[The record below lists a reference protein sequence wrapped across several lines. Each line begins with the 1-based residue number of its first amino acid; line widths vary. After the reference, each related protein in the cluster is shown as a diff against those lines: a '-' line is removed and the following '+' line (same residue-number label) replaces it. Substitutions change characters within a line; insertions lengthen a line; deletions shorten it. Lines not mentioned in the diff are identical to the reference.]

1 MQSRFAFGSILSIL
15 LVAGY
20 AVVSYYAAINA
31 LPVPWAFVLALA
43 PLALALLM
51 LVRQVFGLAAAV
63 AAAVAIGWL
72 IHHFQVELR
81 THVALLYYL
90 QHAGMMLCGAL
101 FFGLSLLPA
110 QEALCVR
117 FARYGHATLN
127 PELERYARGATVAWT
142 LFFVAMGVVSTLL
155 FFSPLP
161 KSVWSAFDTL
171 LTLPLVGL
179 MFAAE
184 YAARRCL
191 LPHEADQGITGAWRA
206 YQAWRAD
213 HARQAGSAK

>member
-31 LPVPWAFVLALA
+31 IPLPWAFVLALA
-43 PLALALLM
+43 PLMLAAFV
-51 LVRQVFGLAAAV
+51 LVRKLFGLAAAL
-63 AAAVAIGWL
+63 ATAVTIGWL
-72 IHHFQVELR
+72 ITHFQTELR
-81 THVALLYYL
+81 AHVALLYYL
-90 QHAGMMLCGAL
+90 QHTGMMLCGAL

-117 FARYGHATLN
+117 FARYGHETLT
-127 PELERYARGATVAWT
+127 PELARYAHGATVAWA
-142 LFFVAMGVVSTLL
+142 LFFVGMGVVSTLL

-179 MFAAE
+179 MFAVE
-184 YAARRCL
+184 YAVRRRL
-191 LPHEADQGITGAWRA
+191 LPHESDQGITGAWRA
-206 YQAWRAD
+206 YQAWRAA
-213 HARQAGSAK
+213 HTRQMETPE